1 METLIEIIRNRPAL
15 FIRYACYICFALYCI
30 ITTVS
35 KKHKVKQKDEKQ
47 GEIIMGLFDKFKK
60 KSKKEDKAQVIK
72 EQEEKDIPYVY
83 RELIINTKKNMSL
96 PELVSVFE
104 DMCKIPVDV
113 QSDMLLCETGTYT
126 FSSKENFYFSLVR
139 QFSDNAEGDFKQ
151 LQMNILYE
159 PSEYTKDFKLAI
171 WNTDV
176 EEDFFDFIKNSVAYI
191 ALQDKK
197 VGNVKIGLYDN

>member
-1 METLIEIIRNRPAL
+1 
-15 FIRYACYICFALYCI
+15 
-30 ITTVS
+30 
-35 KKHKVKQKDEKQ
+35 
-47 GEIIMGLFDKFKK
+47 MGLFDKFKK

-72 EQEEKDIPYVY
+72 GQEEKDIPYVY

-113 QSDMLLCETGTYT
+113 QSDMLLYETGTYT

-176 EEDFFDFIKNSVAYI
+176 EKDFFDFIKNSDAYI

-197 VGNVKIGLYDN
+197 VGNVKIGLYDI